1 MNLMNMLCTLL
12 SNSREVI
19 IRRRNDLDIR
29 TCAIHT
35 QGSQDIHELLGRG
48 RIMLS
53 TSTFVRSGEPQ

>member
-19 IRRRNDLDIR
+19 SRRNDLDIR

-48 RIMLS
+48 RIILS
-53 TSTFVRSGEPQ
+53 TSTFVRSGEP